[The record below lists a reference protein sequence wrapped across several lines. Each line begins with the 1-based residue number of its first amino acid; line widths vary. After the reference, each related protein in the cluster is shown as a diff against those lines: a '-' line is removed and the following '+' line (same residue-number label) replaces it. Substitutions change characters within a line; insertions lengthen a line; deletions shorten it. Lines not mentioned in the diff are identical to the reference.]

1 MRANPERA
9 QIPPLLCSD
18 MVEAMKRFYA
28 DDANI
33 RNFEAWKRRNRE
45 HDRNETD
52 NRRITCPA

>member
-1 MRANPERA
+1 MRANPEKA

-52 NRRITCPA
+52 N